1 MKGNCLWDTLENPR
15 LATVKI
21 GIFILKV
28 IVYGM
33 KGNNLN
39 CKNVAFYDRIDG
51 SDKIPEREKVNE
63 LSENQRGYQSKSGD
77 PDTE

>member
-1 MKGNCLWDTLENPR
+1 MKGNCLWDTSENPR
-15 LATVKI
+15 PARAKI
-21 GIFILKV
+21 GIFIVKV

-51 SDKIPEREKVNE
+51 SDKIPEREKCSE
-63 LSENQRGYQSKSGD
+63 LSNNQRSH
-77 PDTE
+77 